1 MIDIL
6 KGILIGIGKI
16 LPGVSGSLIA
26 ISLGVYYKSIHII
39 GNIYKINK
47 NDLIFLSN
55 LLIGICIS
63 IVLFSKLIIN
73 LLNIYYIQTML
84 LFLGLITGCING
96 LLKIIKKDLNF
107 INIIFL
113 LFPLLIILLINV
125 INIKINISIN
135 YFTIFF
141 LGILESITM
150 ILPGVSGTALFM
162 YLNIYQNILG
172 LMSTITL
179 DSIIFIIDIIIGFI
193 LFSKV
198 ISIILLKYKIKLLY
212 VITGLM
218 ISTILIILK
227 DTLNCEYDFRSLII
241 GTILFVIGYFITKK
255 YSEVI

>member
-16 LPGVSGSLIA
+16 LPGISGSLIA

-96 LLKIIKKDLNF
+96 LLKIIKKW
-107 INIIFL
+107 
-113 LFPLLIILLINV
+113 
-125 INIKINISIN
+125 
-135 YFTIFF
+135 
-141 LGILESITM
+141 
-150 ILPGVSGTALFM
+150 SG
-162 YLNIYQNILG
+162 
-172 LMSTITL
+172 
-179 DSIIFIIDIIIGFI
+179 
-193 LFSKV
+193 
-198 ISIILLKYKIKLLY
+198 
-212 VITGLM
+212 
-218 ISTILIILK
+218 
-227 DTLNCEYDFRSLII
+227 
-241 GTILFVIGYFITKK
+241 
-255 YSEVI
+255 